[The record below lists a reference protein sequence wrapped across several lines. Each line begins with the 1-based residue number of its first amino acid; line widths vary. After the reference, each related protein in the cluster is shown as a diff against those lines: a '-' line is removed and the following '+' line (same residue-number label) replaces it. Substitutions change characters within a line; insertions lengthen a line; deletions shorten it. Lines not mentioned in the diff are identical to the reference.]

1 MDFRVSCCCFLCLYQ
16 PFMQLWAGKE
26 NMLQY
31 NAVICIVIYF
41 FVFEINQLLNLYK
54 DAAGIWHEDRFRPLV
69 TAAANLIMNLIMV
82 QFWDIYG
89 VLLSTVLSMCFI
101 GMPWLLHNL
110 FTVLFEPHF
119 LKEYL
124 RQLATYIV
132 GNNFRLHCSLHS
144 L

>member
-1 MDFRVSCCCFLCLYQ
+1 
-16 PFMQLWAGKE
+16 
-26 NMLQY
+26 
-31 NAVICIVIYF
+31 
-41 FVFEINQLLNLYK
+41 
-54 DAAGIWHEDRFRPLV
+54 
-69 TAAANLIMNLIMV
+69 MNLIMV

-132 GNNFRLHCSLHS
+132 GTIFVCIVVCIPCNMLQLSSYVLIIVRGLICAIVPNLLFFLLYRKKKEFVDSVKLVNKVTNGKLKFCK
-144 L
+144 